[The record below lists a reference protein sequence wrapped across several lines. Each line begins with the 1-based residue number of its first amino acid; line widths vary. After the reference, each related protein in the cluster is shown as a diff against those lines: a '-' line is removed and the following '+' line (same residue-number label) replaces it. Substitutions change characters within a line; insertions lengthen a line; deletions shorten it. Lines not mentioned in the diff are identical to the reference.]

1 MLNLVEHER
10 SFITSGPGLS
20 LPRNNVF
27 KLTDHGGYA
36 KKNKETNKKKTAHIR
51 SSSREENRN
60 TFTRLRGKKKGSHI
74 LKALPVHLYIQ
85 MSLF

>member
-1 MLNLVEHER
+1 MLNAVEHER

-20 LPRNNVF
+20 LPRNNVI

-36 KKNKETNKKKTAHIR
+36 KKKKKTAHIH

-60 TFTRLRGKKKGSHI
+60 TFTRLPGKKTGSHI